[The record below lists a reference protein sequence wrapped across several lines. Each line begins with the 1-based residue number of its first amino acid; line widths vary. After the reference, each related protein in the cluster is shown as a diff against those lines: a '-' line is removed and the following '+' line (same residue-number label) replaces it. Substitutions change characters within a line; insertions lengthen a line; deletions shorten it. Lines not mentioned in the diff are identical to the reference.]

1 MPDRLSPFQILGLLL
16 LLAVAVCGWI
26 YGWHWKEVAI
36 GDKPTQ
42 EEALIIDLQDQLDL
56 LRKDNDQLARRL
68 RELSSEEEGSEQ
80 K

>member
-1 MPDRLSPFQILGLLL
+1 MPVPLSPFQILGLLL

-26 YGWHWKEVAI
+26 YGWHWKQVAI

-56 LRKDNDQLARRL
+56 LRDDNDRLAKRV
-68 RELSSEEEGSEQ
+68 RELSPPETPTE
-80 K
+80 

>member
-1 MPDRLSPFQILGLLL
+1 MPVRLSPFQILGLLL

-26 YGWHWKEVAI
+26 YGWHWKQVAI

-56 LRKDNDQLARRL
+56 LRDDNDRLAKRV
-68 RELSSEEEGSEQ
+68 RELSPPETLTE
-80 K
+80 